1 MSQIDIIEKLVNY
14 SKNQNEENKKALEKA
29 IKKEKMIY
37 EIIALLFFIFVAYFS
52 IFGFGFY

>member
-29 IKKEKMIY
+29 INKEKIIY
-37 EIIALLFFIFVAYFS
+37 EIIALLFLIFVAYFS
-52 IFGFGFY
+52 IFGFGF

>member
-29 IKKEKMIY
+29 INKPVYKTYIYSIYLGKEI
-37 EIIALLFFIFVAYFS
+37 EII
-52 IFGFGFY
+52 

>member
-37 EIIALLFFIFVAYFS
+37 EIIALLFLIFVAYFS
-52 IFGFGFY
+52 IFGFGF

>member
-14 SKNQNEENKKALEKA
+14 SKNQNEENKKALENA

-37 EIIALLFFIFVAYFS
+37 EIIALLFFIFVAYVL
-52 IFGFGFY
+52 IFGFNF

>member
-14 SKNQNEENKKALEKA
+14 SKNQNEENKKALENA

-37 EIIALLFFIFVAYFS
+37 EIITLLFLIFVAYFS
-52 IFGFGFY
+52 IFGFGF